1 MTSMKNHPNWGLE
14 NKGTNMLTYGQMAG
28 KSKQV
33 YFLKAKRDMI
43 TVCSYLS
50 HVNEQWK
57 LVGSP
62 EPRQLRG
69 GGELDTSKLHGDLEA
84 ARVHVVVVLHP
95 SWSRPLQFTIIVLV
109 KIQKISFLFLL

>member
-14 NKGTNMLTYGQMAG
+14 NKGTNMRTYGKMAG
-28 KSKQV
+28 KAKQV
-33 YFLKAKRDMI
+33 YFLKAPPP

-84 ARVHVVVVLHP
+84 ARVHVVVVLHS
-95 SWSRPLQFTIIVLV
+95 SWSCPV
-109 KIQKISFLFLL
+109 